1 MGASLPATPADL
13 DSTKDVDRAARNSRA
28 AKQNETVR
36 WHSNEEAERGLLSTD
51 YFVVAWDWRHYVW
64 AILLAMI
71 SVFIA
76 SYVAARRAGLLSPV
90 VTLRGS
96 SG

>member
-1 MGASLPATPADL
+1 MPADL
-13 DSTKDVDRAARNSRA
+13 DSTKNVDRAAPNSPT

-36 WHSNEEAERGLLSTD
+36 WHSNEEAESEQPR
-51 YFVVAWDWRHYVW
+51 
-64 AILLAMI
+64 IN
-71 SVFIA
+71 
-76 SYVAARRAGLLSPV
+76 VAATGDITRAGLLSPV